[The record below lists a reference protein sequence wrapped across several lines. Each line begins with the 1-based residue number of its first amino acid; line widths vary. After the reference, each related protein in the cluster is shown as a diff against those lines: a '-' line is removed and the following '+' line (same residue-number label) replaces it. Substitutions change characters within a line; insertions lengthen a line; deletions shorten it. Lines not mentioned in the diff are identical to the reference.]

1 MSIFIL
7 EDDII
12 QAEDLKR
19 VLGGIC
25 ANRQIPYDFIYA
37 TAKGERL
44 LDKMTEA
51 AMNAIYFL
59 DVEIKGEQHRGFQ
72 LAQQIRERDE
82 QGIIV
87 FITTHYE
94 FAPISYQYMV
104 SALTFID
111 KGLDEEARY
120 KSLEACLLHYQSSNS
135 KSLPADD
142 FVMETAEATVRLP
155 FAEVEYI
162 MTAGPHRLE
171 LVAKNRI
178 IHFYGQLK
186 KIEQLD
192 DRLIR
197 CHQSYVVNVE
207 QVQAYHSKDR
217 QLTLKSG
224 TVIPVSRR
232 LASQVRAAVRTG
244 EERGNFHEHF

>member
-12 QAEDLKR
+12 QAEELKQ
-19 VLGGIC
+19 VLAGIC
-25 ANRQIPYDFIYA
+25 ESRQISYDFIFS

-44 LDKMTEA
+44 LEKMTET

-59 DVEIKGEQHRGFQ
+59 DVEIRGEQHSGFQ
-72 LAQQIRERDE
+72 LAQHIREQDE

-120 KSLEACLLHYQSSNS
+120 KSLEACLLHYQSANS

-155 FAEVEYI
+155 FAEMEYI

-186 KIEQLD
+186 KIEQRD

-207 QVQAYHSKDR
+207 QIQAYHPKDR
-217 QLTLKSG
+217 LLTLKSG
-224 TVIPVSRR
+224 RVIPVSRR
-232 LASQVRAAVRTG
+232 LATQVRTALRAAA
-244 EERGNFHEHF
+244 ERGFVHEHF